1 MTAALVWK
9 LILAWVAVVKTG
21 ITGQSPGRS
30 GQSRLPDG
38 LGGGTGQ
45 HGGAPVGRGPVHLA
59 PTAHGS
65 SADRRCTGPRA
76 GPEPASTRRCWPGT
90 ARSSGVGGG
99 VPGTCSTAPV
109 WPISACAG
117 VPGAAIGETIS
128 APLCLLKSDYL
139 PGPEQDTAMRAFC
152 RRRLQI
158 ETTFSTLDATFHL
171 KCPRART
178 YWDCSLD
185 WRLKSPPTTSRWP
198 PTASLGTSASL
209 FSIHSPD
216 TASAILKG
224 AERFSG

>member
-1 MTAALVWK
+1 
-9 LILAWVAVVKTG
+9 
-21 ITGQSPGRS
+21 
-30 GQSRLPDG
+30 
-38 LGGGTGQ
+38 
-45 HGGAPVGRGPVHLA
+45 
-59 PTAHGS
+59 
-65 SADRRCTGPRA
+65 
-76 GPEPASTRRCWPGT
+76 
-90 ARSSGVGGG
+90 

-178 YWDCSLD
+178 YRGLFT
-185 WRLKSPPTTSRWP
+185 RLAAKV
-198 PTASLGTSASL
+198 TAYNIALAANCLLGHISFAFFNPL
-209 FSIHSPD
+209 
-216 TASAILKG
+216 A
-224 AERFSG
+224 